1 MAFVIGDSCI
11 GCGSCAGSCPV
22 GAISD
27 NGGVFVL
34 YRKTMMSSDES
45 VFLYIFLFLLLN
57 IGIQFIISLT
67 HGSFIF
73 FS

>member
-27 NGGVFVL
+27 NGGVFVIDGIDLL
-34 YRKTMMSSDES
+34 YQMPEK
-45 VFLYIFLFLLLN
+45 
-57 IGIQFIISLT
+57 
-67 HGSFIF
+67 
-73 FS
+73 

>member
-27 NGGVFVL
+27 NGGVFVIDGSQCISCGACAGSCPVGKISEE
-34 YRKTMMSSDES
+34 YSTQN
-45 VFLYIFLFLLLN
+45 VV
-57 IGIQFIISLT
+57 II
-67 HGSFIF
+67 I
-73 FS
+73 

>member
-27 NGGVFVL
+27 NGGVFVIDG
-34 YRKTMMSSDES
+34 S
-45 VFLYIFLFLLLN
+45 
-57 IGIQFIISLT
+57 QCISC
-67 HGSFIF
+67 GACAISEE
-73 FS
+73 